1 MYGWHASYGF
11 VLSEGKVFS
20 FRGYIFSN
28 TFLFFLRGNK
38 SQFRGMAAIKARIDA
53 GLLLLDDLQL
63 DEDDSSTERYAA
75 LSEIK
80 DELTAARDITEWRI
94 DLIEKVDASSVGWT
108 AAAFYEK
115 SNGLKMK
122 ADSAKL
128 WAEAE
133 KSAREV
139 KKKAFPEK
147 APFRYGPAQS
157 GKYPYQSASRG

>member
-1 MYGWHASYGF
+1 
-11 VLSEGKVFS
+11 
-20 FRGYIFSN
+20 
-28 TFLFFLRGNK
+28 
-38 SQFRGMAAIKARIDA
+38 MAAIKSRIDA

-63 DEDDSSTERYAA
+63 DEEDSSTDRYAA
-75 LSEIK
+75 LSGIK
-80 DELTAARDITEWRI
+80 EELTAARDITDWRL
-94 DLIEKVDASSVGWT
+94 DLIEKVDSSSVGWS

-115 SNGLKMK
+115 TNGLKLK

-139 KKKAFPEK
+139 KKKAFSEK

-157 GKYPYQSASRG
+157 GKYQYQSSARG